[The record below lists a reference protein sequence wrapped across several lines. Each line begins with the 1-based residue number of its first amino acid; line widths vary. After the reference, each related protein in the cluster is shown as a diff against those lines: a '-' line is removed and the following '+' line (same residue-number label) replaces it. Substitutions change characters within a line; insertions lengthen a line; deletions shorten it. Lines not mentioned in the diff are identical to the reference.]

1 MFQASGKHLASILAP
16 RRRAGISFVFD
27 IGNVL
32 LRWDPRHL
40 YRKLFDDPG
49 RMEWFLANVCTPEW
63 NLELDRGHPFS
74 TGIVR
79 LIARHPEWAA
89 YIRAFDERWDEM
101 VPGVIEANVT
111 LLEELHAGGVP
122 LYAITNF
129 SREKFASARQR
140 HAFFS
145 LFRGIV
151 VSAHEGLIKPDPA
164 IYRLF
169 LDRYGLT
176 AQACVF
182 IDDSEANVDGARAVG
197 MQAIH
202 YQEPMDLGQKLG
214 HFGIDGRNG
223 LGDRTPARQ
232 DTTWHPC

>member
-1 MFQASGKHLASILAP
+1 MFQTSGKHLAPLLAP
-16 RRRAGISFVFD
+16 HGRAGISFVFD

-40 YRKLFDDPG
+40 YRKVFDDSAT
-49 RMEWFLANVCTPEW
+49 MEWFLANVCTLEW

-74 TGIVR
+74 SGIAK

-101 VPGVIEANVT
+101 VPGVIQANVT
-111 LLEELHAGGVP
+111 LLEGLHARGVP

-129 SREKFASARQR
+129 SREKFASARER
-140 HAFFS
+140 YAFFS
-145 LFRGIV
+145 LFSGIV
-151 VSAHEGLIKPDPA
+151 VSAHEGLTKPDPA

-176 AQACVF
+176 AQACIF
-182 IDDSEANVDGARAVG
+182 IDDSETNVEGARAVG

-202 YQEPMDLGQKLG
+202 YKEPMDLGQNLG
-214 HFGIDGRNG
+214 GVGIAGRNT
-223 LGDRTPARQ
+223 LRDRTPARQ
-232 DTTWHPC
+232 DTAWRPC